1 MKNIVFECAHGRI
14 EWTPSEKLAQSTS
27 VNHGTTEAAMN
38 DVLCALIHIVD
49 GLADPKTQTVA
60 IEALAGTF
68 VVLAAGVFA
77 IEDVE
82 GQERAKAARNN

>member
-14 EWTPSEKLAQSTS
+14 EWTPSEKLAQSTG
-27 VNHGTTEAAMN
+27 VNHGFTEEAMN
-38 DVLCALIHIVD
+38 DVLCSIVHVVD
-49 GLADPKTQTVA
+49 GLANPATQAVA
-60 IEALAGTF
+60 VKALAGAF

-82 GQERAKAARNN
+82 GQERAKAARNK